1 MLGGNQFNPSKQLE
15 IAIFLIGKEIGE
27 VVKKSNIY
35 ETEPWG
41 VDNQPNYLNQA
52 IGVETELLPE
62 RVLEKCLAIE
72 KRMGRIRKNQY
83 DPRIIDIDVLLI
95 DDLVRESQKLTL
107 PHPRLHLRNFVLF
120 PLSEIAGEVVHPIFR
135 KEIKKLKEECEDE
148 GEVWLF
154 AK

>member
-1 MLGGNQFNPSKQLE
+1 MLGGNQFNPAKQLE

-27 VVKKSNIY
+27 VVQQSNVY

-41 VDNQPNYLNQA
+41 VENQPNYLNQA
-52 IGVETELLPE
+52 IAIETELLPE
-62 RVLEKCLAIE
+62 RVLEKCLHIE

-95 DDLVRESQKLTL
+95 DDLIRDTEKLIL

-120 PLSEIAGEVVHPIFR
+120 PLSEIAGKIVHPIFR
-135 KEIKKLKEECEDE
+135 KEINQLKKESKDE
-148 GEVWLF
+148 GTVTRFE
-154 AK
+154 K

>member
-27 VVKKSNIY
+27 VVRQSNIY

-41 VDNQPNYLNQA
+41 VENQPNYLNQA
-52 IGVETELLPE
+52 IGIETELLPE
-62 RVLEKCLAIE
+62 RVLEKCLNIE
-72 KRMGRIRKNQY
+72 NRMGRIRKNQY

-95 DDLVRESQKLTL
+95 DDLIRDSKKLTL

-135 KEIKKLKEECEDE
+135 KEINQLKKECEDDGAVTLIE
-148 GEVWLF
+148 
-154 AK
+154 K